1 MAKFVSQDEVNQ
13 RIQLIFNELNRK
25 IEQRSLTTHVKSMLL
40 DLSSKFDQ
48 KIMKIDKSM
57 HDLNV

>member
-1 MAKFVSQDEVNQ
+1 MKKDMAKFVSQDEVNQ

-40 DLSSKFDQ
+40 DLSSKFDE
-48 KIMKIDKSM
+48 KVMKIDK
-57 HDLNV
+57 